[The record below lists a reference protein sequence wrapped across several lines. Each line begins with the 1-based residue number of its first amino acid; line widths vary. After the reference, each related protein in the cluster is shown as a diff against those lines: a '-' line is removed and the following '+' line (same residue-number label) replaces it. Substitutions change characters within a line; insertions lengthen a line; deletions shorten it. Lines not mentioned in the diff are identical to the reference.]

1 MSSRSLRAIPELGKI
16 KYVVSNKGR
25 VRLSGSDALTPR
37 LSYEIRIGYEAAT
50 DELNGHKKT
59 VSESETVAGQHPE
72 KTTEMPEAKS
82 GKPMATKTFRSTRGS
97 LPSRV
102 PRFINKLF
110 G

>member
-1 MSSRSLRAIPELGKI
+1 L
-16 KYVVSNKGR
+16 N
-25 VRLSGSDALTPR
+25 
-37 LSYEIRIGYEAAT
+37 AAA

-82 GKPMATKTFRSTRGS
+82 GKPMVAKTFRSTRGS
-97 LPSRV
+97 WPSRG
-102 PRFINKLF
+102 PRFINRFF

>member
-1 MSSRSLRAIPELGKI
+1 MK
-16 KYVVSNKGR
+16 
-25 VRLSGSDALTPR
+25 D
-37 LSYEIRIGYEAAT
+37 EIGGGAAA

-72 KTTEMPEAKS
+72 KTTEIPAAKS
-82 GKPMATKTFRSTRGS
+82 REPMVVKTFRATRGS

-102 PRFINKLF
+102 PRFINKFF